1 MDLLSDRYCAMK
13 PTLTKDDRR
22 YAAQLHKRLVRQY
35 GVGMNSRQLAAE
47 LCTTTKNAANTMN
60 HYGFRQFVPKKDNR
74 YSTDDVC
81 ALMTLR
87 YHKRKGEIKDRL

>member
-1 MDLLSDRYCAMK
+1 MK
-13 PTLTKDDRR
+13 PTLTKEDRR
-22 YAAQLHKRLVRQY
+22 YAAKLHKRLLEQY

-60 HYGFRQFVPKKDNR
+60 HYGFRQFVPHKDNR

-87 YHKRKGEIKDRL
+87 YHKRRGELKDRL